1 MAVGVPIANAT
12 TERSRGGGRRLLPAA
27 VAASGAGL
35 ARPCRPVYRCLMK
48 EPLRVYL
55 VRHGRAERDAP
66 GGDAARRLTPEG
78 RARFFALA
86 GAIATKLDLSRIV
99 ASPFAR
105 ARQTAEILA
114 AATGAP
120 IAENPDLAPG
130 RSTGADILAWARSE
144 GAGVALVGHNPEMAE
159 AVALAAG
166 RSGKLP
172 PGAVAAVDLGD
183 RGPALAWIEAPDA
196 E

>member
-1 MAVGVPIANAT
+1 MAGGTET
-12 TERSRGGGRRLLPAA
+12 TIL
-27 VAASGAGL
+27 
-35 ARPCRPVYRCLMK
+35 
-48 EPLRVYL
+48 L
-55 VRHGRAERDAP
+55 VRHGESTDNVE
-66 GGDAARRLTPEG
+66 RRLGSLGPGAPLTDRG
-78 RARFFALA
+78 RAQASALA
-86 GAIATKLDLSRIV
+86 LRLATRDV
-99 ASPFAR
+99 AAVYVSPLFR

-130 RSTGADILAWARSE
+130 RSTGRDILAWARSE

-166 RSGKLP
+166 HGGKLP
-172 PGAVAAVDLGD
+172 PGSVAAVDLTESG
-183 RGPALAWIEAPDA
+183 ATLAWIEAADK

>member
-1 MAVGVPIANAT
+1 
-12 TERSRGGGRRLLPAA
+12 
-27 VAASGAGL
+27 
-35 ARPCRPVYRCLMK
+35 MK

-55 VRHGRAERDAP
+55 VRHGKAEQDAP
-66 GGDAARRLTPEG
+66 GGDAARRLTAEG
-78 RARFFALA
+78 RAQFFTFAGRLVEKLELA
-86 GAIATKLDLSRIV
+86 RIV
-99 ASPFAR
+99 TSPFTR

-130 RSTGADILAWARSE
+130 RSTGRDILAWARSE

-166 RSGKLP
+166 HGGKLP
-172 PGAVAAVDLGD
+172 PGSVAAVDLTESG
-183 RGPALAWIEAPDA
+183 ATLAWIEAADK

>member
-1 MAVGVPIANAT
+1 
-12 TERSRGGGRRLLPAA
+12 
-27 VAASGAGL
+27 
-35 ARPCRPVYRCLMK
+35 MK
-48 EPLRVYL
+48 EPVRVYL
-55 VRHGRAERDAP
+55 VRHAKAERDAP

-86 GAIATKLDLSRIV
+86 GELAQKTEISRIV
-99 ASPFAR
+99 TSPFVR

-130 RSTGADILAWARSE
+130 RSTGRDILAWAKSE

-166 RSGKLP
+166 HGEKVQ
-172 PGAVAAVDLGD
+172 PGAVAAVDVSERETDLV
-183 RGPALAWIEAPDA
+183 WIEAP
-196 E
+196 EKE

>member
-1 MAVGVPIANAT
+1 
-12 TERSRGGGRRLLPAA
+12 
-27 VAASGAGL
+27 
-35 ARPCRPVYRCLMK
+35 MK

-55 VRHGRAERDAP
+55 VRHGKAEQDAP
-66 GGDAARRLTPEG
+66 GGDAARRLTAEG
-78 RARFFALA
+78 RAQFFTFAGGLVEKLELA
-86 GAIATKLDLSRIV
+86 RIV
-99 ASPFAR
+99 TSPFTR

-130 RSTGADILAWARSE
+130 RSTGRDILAWARSE

-166 RSGKLP
+166 HGGKLP
-172 PGAVAAVDLGD
+172 PGSVAAVDLTESG
-183 RGPALAWIEAPDA
+183 ATLAWIEAADK